1 MSPFDEASVSDRLQS
16 VKRSSPPERANT
28 SNIAHIFAGL
38 GVLPWEI
45 GLRAAAG
52 RLSLSAIE
60 EPASPGTSI
69 PKDESTTMCADEG
82 DVTTLLRAMKNG
94 DEAAAEKLLPLVY
107 NELHRLAK
115 TYMQR
120 ERPDHTLQPTA
131 LINEAYMRL
140 VRESVNWQ
148 SRQHFIGFAANV
160 MRHLLVDHARARNA
174 EMRAGGLER
183 VELEDRFMISRER
196 SNEVIALHDALTL
209 LEAVDPRQAKVVEL
223 RYFGGFSV
231 EEVGELLEISP
242 RSVKRHWAL
251 ARIWLLK
258 QIEKRPDS

>member
-1 MSPFDEASVSDRLQS
+1 
-16 VKRSSPPERANT
+16 
-28 SNIAHIFAGL
+28 
-38 GVLPWEI
+38 
-45 GLRAAAG
+45 
-52 RLSLSAIE
+52 
-60 EPASPGTSI
+60 
-69 PKDESTTMCADEG
+69 MCADDG
-82 DVTTLLRAMKNG
+82 DVTLLLRAMKNG
-94 DEAAAEKLLPLVY
+94 DESAAGKLLPLVY

-140 VRESVNWQ
+140 VRESVDWQ

-160 MRHLLVDHARARNA
+160 MRHLLVDHARAHNA
-174 EMRAGGLER
+174 EMRSGGLER
-183 VELEDRFMISRER
+183 VEFEERFMLSRER
-196 SNEVIALHDALTL
+196 SKEVIALHDALTH
-209 LEAVDPRQAKVVEL
+209 LEGVDPRQAKVVEL

-231 EEVGELLEISP
+231 EEIGEILEMSP

-258 QIEKRPDS
+258 QMEMPRDS